1 MKAALTAIVLIAT
14 LSDSVEAQKKK
25 KGPSYGC
32 KWQDAADGVKGG
44 MRFIEK
50 TKKRTDETKIKQ
62 GMRVKGLEE
71 GEDYHVCLSEPD
83 VFTAEDIEDLADG
96 TFTCQDL
103 VDQQSAPTMFG
114 EFDVGANGRGK
125 VRSRC
130 VNTDYLTPET
140 AIEFEGLDARLATIM
155 TADDQLLGCC
165 ILEYKEGKN
174 RNNDGL
180 EAGDDSEDSDDDDE
194 DDF

>member
-1 MKAALTAIVLIAT
+1 MGTMGASLTAIVLIAT
-14 LSDSVEAQKKK
+14 LSDSVEAQKK

-50 TKKRTDETKIKQ
+50 TKKKTGDTKIKQ
-62 GMRVKGLEE
+62 GMRVK
-71 GEDYHVCLSEPD
+71 
-83 VFTAEDIEDLADG
+83 DIEDLADG

-125 VRSRC
+125 LRSKC

-155 TADDQLLGCC
+155 TADDELLGCC

-174 RNNDGL
+174 RNSDGL